1 MIGQLKK
8 IIISICMLATT
19 ISTNAQGSGWNVNP
33 YDYPYD
39 MTVYGQLVIDDITV
53 ADYSNFE
60 IGAFVGAEC
69 RGLAEANNKDNYS
82 WLYFRIRSNTTS
94 GEKVEFK
101 VYNKSDNTI
110 RKIEQSIIFESET
123 TNGLPSN
130 PFTFTLA
137 PQLFTITAKSS
148 EESMGTVSL
157 SHSGEVELG
166 TNIEAKATT
175 TCEGY
180 FFINWTDANG
190 NVVSTDN
197 PFTFTLSSDIE
208 LTANFKA
215 NEYPVT
221 FEDFYGSKTTTM
233 MAYGSQIPKPDDPKI
248 TGYTFQNWLP
258 DDFENGDVYV
268 KIGGNE
274 YKPHFVINQYTL
286 TFDTD
291 GGSAIEPI
299 TQDFGTEIKA
309 PSEPTR
315 TGYTFAGWDKDIPAN
330 MPSENITFKAI
341 WNINQYTLSFD
352 INGGDST
359 PIADITANYNSS
371 IEKPTSPTRSGYTFN
386 GWLPEVPVNMPAE
399 DMTCVAQWTINQ
411 YTLTFDTDGGSAIEP
426 ITQDFGTE
434 IKAPSEPTKTGYT
447 FAGWDKDI
455 PANMPAENITFKA
468 KWNINQYNV
477 KFIVNGETVSEET
490 LEYGAEI
497 ITPEAPEIEGYT
509 FTGWSPEV
517 SATVPAN
524 DVSYEALYVVNTY
537 KVTYYINDVVVKI
550 DYVNFGE
557 EIPVYEP
564 TIEDNM
570 KFDGWIENIP
580 SVMPAK
586 DIEIH
591 GTTSIIDTSIDNI
604 VANYG
609 DSFIIYDLSGKAI
622 KKLNNKSDISNVPS
636 GIYIVNGMK
645 IYIRNH

>member
-1 MIGQLKK
+1 MQKTVIMIGQLKK

-19 ISTNAQGSGWNVNP
+19 ISTNAQGSGWKINP

-130 PFTFTLA
+130 PFTFTLG

-157 SHSGEVELG
+157 SHSGEIELG

-215 NEYPVT
+215 N
-221 FEDFYGSKTTTM
+221 
-233 MAYGSQIPKPDDPKI
+233 
-248 TGYTFQNWLP
+248 
-258 DDFENGDVYV
+258 
-268 KIGGNE
+268 
-274 YKPHFVINQYTL
+274 
-286 TFDTD
+286 
-291 GGSAIEPI
+291 
-299 TQDFGTEIKA
+299 
-309 PSEPTR
+309 
-315 TGYTFAGWDKDIPAN
+315 
-330 MPSENITFKAI
+330 
-341 WNINQYTLSFD
+341 
-352 INGGDST
+352 
-359 PIADITANYNSS
+359 
-371 IEKPTSPTRSGYTFN
+371 
-386 GWLPEVPVNMPAE
+386 
-399 DMTCVAQWTINQ
+399 
-411 YTLTFDTDGGSAIEP
+411 
-426 ITQDFGTE
+426 
-434 IKAPSEPTKTGYT
+434 
-447 FAGWDKDI
+447 
-455 PANMPAENITFKA
+455 
-468 KWNINQYNV
+468 QYNV
-477 KFIVNGETVSEET
+477 KFIVNGETVSEEM

-645 IYIRNH
+645 ISIRNY

>member
-1 MIGQLKK
+1 
-8 IIISICMLATT
+8 
-19 ISTNAQGSGWNVNP
+19 
-33 YDYPYD
+33 
-39 MTVYGQLVIDDITV
+39 
-53 ADYSNFE
+53 
-60 IGAFVGAEC
+60 
-69 RGLAEANNKDNYS
+69 
-82 WLYFRIRSNTTS
+82 
-94 GEKVEFK
+94 
-101 VYNKSDNTI
+101 
-110 RKIEQSIIFESET
+110 
-123 TNGLPSN
+123 
-130 PFTFTLA
+130 
-137 PQLFTITAKSS
+137 
-148 EESMGTVSL
+148 MGTVSL

-215 NEYPVT
+215 NEYPVI

-233 MAYGSQIPKPDDPKI
+233 MEYGSQIPKPDDPKI

-258 DDFENGDVYV
+258 NDFENGDVYV

-330 MPSENITFKAI
+330 MPT
-341 WNINQYTLSFD
+341 
-352 INGGDST
+352 
-359 PIADITANYNSS
+359 
-371 IEKPTSPTRSGYTFN
+371 
-386 GWLPEVPVNMPAE
+386 
-399 DMTCVAQWTINQ
+399 
-411 YTLTFDTDGGSAIEP
+411 
-426 ITQDFGTE
+426 
-434 IKAPSEPTKTGYT
+434 
-447 FAGWDKDI
+447 
-455 PANMPAENITFKA
+455 ENITFKA

-645 IYIRNH
+645 IYIRNY

>member
-1 MIGQLKK
+1 MQKTVIMIGQLKK

-190 NVVSTDN
+190 NIVSTDN

-215 NEYPVT
+215 NEYPVI

-233 MAYGSQIPKPDDPKI
+233 MEYGSQIPKPDDPKI

-258 DDFENGDVYV
+258 NDFENGDVYV

-330 MPSENITFKAI
+330 MPT
-341 WNINQYTLSFD
+341 
-352 INGGDST
+352 
-359 PIADITANYNSS
+359 
-371 IEKPTSPTRSGYTFN
+371 
-386 GWLPEVPVNMPAE
+386 
-399 DMTCVAQWTINQ
+399 
-411 YTLTFDTDGGSAIEP
+411 
-426 ITQDFGTE
+426 
-434 IKAPSEPTKTGYT
+434 
-447 FAGWDKDI
+447 
-455 PANMPAENITFKA
+455 ENITFKA

-524 DVSYEALYVVNTY
+524 DVSYEALYVVKTY

-645 IYIRNH
+645 IYIRNY

>member
-1 MIGQLKK
+1 MQKTVIMIGQLKK

-53 ADYSNFE
+53 VDYSNFE

-123 TNGLPSN
+123 TNGLPCN

-137 PQLFTITAKSS
+137 SQLFTITAKSS

-215 NEYPVT
+215 N
-221 FEDFYGSKTTTM
+221 
-233 MAYGSQIPKPDDPKI
+233 
-248 TGYTFQNWLP
+248 
-258 DDFENGDVYV
+258 
-268 KIGGNE
+268 
-274 YKPHFVINQYTL
+274 
-286 TFDTD
+286 
-291 GGSAIEPI
+291 
-299 TQDFGTEIKA
+299 
-309 PSEPTR
+309 
-315 TGYTFAGWDKDIPAN
+315 
-330 MPSENITFKAI
+330 
-341 WNINQYTLSFD
+341 
-352 INGGDST
+352 
-359 PIADITANYNSS
+359 
-371 IEKPTSPTRSGYTFN
+371 
-386 GWLPEVPVNMPAE
+386 
-399 DMTCVAQWTINQ
+399 
-411 YTLTFDTDGGSAIEP
+411 
-426 ITQDFGTE
+426 
-434 IKAPSEPTKTGYT
+434 
-447 FAGWDKDI
+447 
-455 PANMPAENITFKA
+455 
-468 KWNINQYNV
+468 QYNV

-509 FTGWSPEV
+509 FTEWSPEV

-524 DVSYEALYVVNTY
+524 DVSYEALYDVNTY

-645 IYIRNH
+645 IYIRNY

>member
-1 MIGQLKK
+1 MQKTVIMIGQLKK

-60 IGAFVGAEC
+60 IGAFVGAEG

-94 GEKVEFK
+94 GEKEEFK

-123 TNGLPSN
+123 TNGLPCN
-130 PFTFTLA
+130 PFTFTLE

-215 NEYPVT
+215 NEYPVI

-258 DDFENGDVYV
+258 NDFENGDV
-268 KIGGNE
+268 
-274 YKPHFVINQYTL
+274 
-286 TFDTD
+286 
-291 GGSAIEPI
+291 
-299 TQDFGTEIKA
+299 
-309 PSEPTR
+309 
-315 TGYTFAGWDKDIPAN
+315 
-330 MPSENITFKAI
+330 
-341 WNINQYTLSFD
+341 
-352 INGGDST
+352 
-359 PIADITANYNSS
+359 
-371 IEKPTSPTRSGYTFN
+371 
-386 GWLPEVPVNMPAE
+386 
-399 DMTCVAQWTINQ
+399 
-411 YTLTFDTDGGSAIEP
+411 
-426 ITQDFGTE
+426 
-434 IKAPSEPTKTGYT
+434 
-447 FAGWDKDI
+447 I

-645 IYIRNH
+645 IYIRNY

>member
-1 MIGQLKK
+1 MQKTVIMIGQLKK

-137 PQLFTITAKSS
+137 SQLFTITAKSS

-215 NEYPVT
+215 NEYPVI

-233 MAYGSQIPKPDDPKI
+233 MEYGSQIPKPDDPKI

-258 DDFENGDVYV
+258 NDFENGDV
-268 KIGGNE
+268 
-274 YKPHFVINQYTL
+274 
-286 TFDTD
+286 
-291 GGSAIEPI
+291 
-299 TQDFGTEIKA
+299 
-309 PSEPTR
+309 
-315 TGYTFAGWDKDIPAN
+315 
-330 MPSENITFKAI
+330 
-341 WNINQYTLSFD
+341 
-352 INGGDST
+352 
-359 PIADITANYNSS
+359 
-371 IEKPTSPTRSGYTFN
+371 
-386 GWLPEVPVNMPAE
+386 
-399 DMTCVAQWTINQ
+399 
-411 YTLTFDTDGGSAIEP
+411 
-426 ITQDFGTE
+426 
-434 IKAPSEPTKTGYT
+434 
-447 FAGWDKDI
+447 I

-645 IYIRNH
+645 IYIRNY